1 MITKDFYRN
10 LEDFINKMEDK
21 RDEIQ
26 VLNFVMKEIG
36 YIPLEVQEFIADKTG
51 LFLVT
56 IQNAIDFFPKY
67 KSEIDKTIEI
77 KVCNGMGCSGRG
89 SLLIL
94 EEIEEIL
101 GIDAGETTR
110 DGKYRL
116 STQRC
121 FGKCA
126 KGPNISIDGVLYN
139 NFKIENVKK
148 LLEIKGK

>member
-1 MITKDFYRN
+1 MITQEFYQN
-10 LEDFINKMEDK
+10 LGNFIDEMEDK

-67 KSEIDKTIEI
+67 KTSIDNTVEI
-77 KVCNGMGCSGRG
+77 KVCTGLGCTGKG
-89 SLLIL
+89 GLLIL
-94 EEIEEIL
+94 EELERKL
-101 GIDAGETTR
+101 GIEAGETTK
-110 DGKYRL
+110 DGKYKL
-116 STQRC
+116 TTQRC

-126 KGPNISIDGVLYN
+126 KGPNLSIGGVLYN
-139 NFKIENVKK
+139 NVAIENLEK
-148 LLEIKGK
+148 LLKIDAK